1 MQYMAD
7 KQGSKLLFLT
17 IIILFVYLAG
27 FNFDVNAAY
36 QYTVSQ
42 MSHILN

>member
-1 MQYMAD
+1 MQYMSD

-27 FNFDVNAAY
+27 FNFDLNAAY
-36 QYTVSQ
+36 QYT
-42 MSHILN
+42 MNHLTGLFD